1 MSNSQNDI
9 LRIKISRILPLFSHV
24 LWNLR
29 FVFVLICL
37 WCYYR
42 YIIISTALKKCKK
55 GYDQNCLNYS
65 GTRFLSK
72 WQDHICW
79 RSMFS
84 TCSLKFSSYI
94 DIPYSYLISRFSW
107 DSISRSFIFA
117 ISMGESD
124 KRSLNVAKALW
135 TSFYF
140 QKKSLSYNNSNQT
153 GTS

>member
-1 MSNSQNDI
+1 MSCEIWDLS
-9 LRIKISRILPLFSHV
+9 SRAPSR
-24 LWNLR
+24 N
-29 FVFVLICL
+29 CL

-55 GYDQNCLNYS
+55 GYDINCLNYS

-84 TCSLKFSSYI
+84 TCSLKFNSYI

-140 QKKSLSYNNSNQT
+140 QKKSLNYNNSNQT